1 MGMLESIEKI
11 LHDVADLFSANT
23 EAGHN
28 VVYVILIVLI
38 AILCD
43 ALCKLLINRLLL
55 PIIRRTKFEW
65 DDHLYD
71 KKVVSRLAALAPAF
85 ILYAFLPSAF
95 DIESSWYI
103 LTDRI
108 CKVYIIALILRFL
121 NGVLNAFLDIFNEKE
136 NLRHYP
142 IKGGVQT
149 IQVILFS
156 IGFISIIGTIIDQSP
171 ARLFAGLGASAAILM
186 LIFRDTILGFVAG
199 IQLSANNMLHKGDWI
214 TAPAY
219 NANGIVQDVTLNTV
233 KVLNFDNTT
242 TTIPPYALVTG
253 SFTNWRSMFEGEF
266 VVQRLHSIQQA
277 CNSGNSFLAEELRVT
292 NSMLFRV
299 YLENY
304 IRQMG
309 KSNPDMLY
317 MVRYLPMAER
327 GLPVE
332 LYLFSA
338 EKTWKMYEAVV
349 ADLIDH
355 TIAVT
360 AEFGLRLYQSPG
372 SYDIQCLRERVN
384 QI

>member
-156 IGFISIIGTIIDQSP
+156 NGIISIIGTIIDQSP
-171 ARLFAGLGASAAILM
+171 ARMFDRMGASAAILM

-242 TTIPPYALVTG
+242 TTIPPYALVVG
-253 SFTNWRSMFEGEF
+253 NPSRQIGWVSEYGHRLSFNEKGIATCPESNQQYLLEGG
-266 VVQRLHSIQQA
+266 VVTRIS
-277 CNSGNSFLAEELRVT
+277 
-292 NSMLFRV
+292 
-299 YLENY
+299 
-304 IRQMG
+304 
-309 KSNPDMLY
+309 
-317 MVRYLPMAER
+317 
-327 GLPVE
+327 
-332 LYLFSA
+332 
-338 EKTWKMYEAVV
+338 
-349 ADLIDH
+349 
-355 TIAVT
+355 
-360 AEFGLRLYQSPG
+360 
-372 SYDIQCLRERVN
+372 
-384 QI
+384 

>member
-55 PIIRRTKFEW
+55 PIIRRTKFEC

-171 ARLFAGLGASAAILM
+171 ARLFA
-186 LIFRDTILGFVAG
+186 
-199 IQLSANNMLHKGDWI
+199 DW
-214 TAPAY
+214 
-219 NANGIVQDVTLNTV
+219 VHL
-233 KVLNFDNTT
+233 
-242 TTIPPYALVTG
+242 
-253 SFTNWRSMFEGEF
+253 
-266 VVQRLHSIQQA
+266 
-277 CNSGNSFLAEELRVT
+277 LR
-292 NSMLFRV
+292 
-299 YLENY
+299 
-304 IRQMG
+304 
-309 KSNPDMLY
+309 
-317 MVRYLPMAER
+317 
-327 GLPVE
+327 
-332 LYLFSA
+332 FS
-338 EKTWKMYEAVV
+338 
-349 ADLIDH
+349 
-355 TIAVT
+355 
-360 AEFGLRLYQSPG
+360 
-372 SYDIQCLRERVN
+372 C
-384 QI
+384 

>member
-43 ALCKLLINRLLL
+43 VLCKLLINRLLL

-136 NLRHYP
+136 SLRHYP

-156 IGFISIIGTIIDQSP
+156 IGFISIIGTIID
-171 ARLFAGLGASAAILM
+171 
-186 LIFRDTILGFVAG
+186 
-199 IQLSANNMLHKGDWI
+199 H
-214 TAPAY
+214 
-219 NANGIVQDVTLNTV
+219 TV

-253 SFTNWRSMFEGEF
+253 SFTNWRSMFEGGGRRISRQILLDINSISFLREEDLLRFKDHFLIGEF

-309 KSNPDMLY
+309 KSNPEMLY

>member
-23 EAGHN
+23 EAWHN

-43 ALCKLLINRLLL
+43 VLCKLLINRLLL

-103 LTDRI
+103 LIDRI

-121 NGVLNAFLDIFNEKE
+121 NGVLNAFLDIFNGKE
-136 NLRHYP
+136 SLRHYP

-199 IQLSANNMLHKGDWI
+199 IQLSANNMLHK
-214 TAPAY
+214 
-219 NANGIVQDVTLNTV
+219 
-233 KVLNFDNTT
+233 
-242 TTIPPYALVTG
+242 
-253 SFTNWRSMFEGEF
+253 
-266 VVQRLHSIQQA
+266 
-277 CNSGNSFLAEELRVT
+277 
-292 NSMLFRV
+292 
-299 YLENY
+299 
-304 IRQMG
+304 
-309 KSNPDMLY
+309 
-317 MVRYLPMAER
+317 
-327 GLPVE
+327 
-332 LYLFSA
+332 
-338 EKTWKMYEAVV
+338 
-349 ADLIDH
+349 
-355 TIAVT
+355 
-360 AEFGLRLYQSPG
+360 
-372 SYDIQCLRERVN
+372 
-384 QI
+384 

>member
-43 ALCKLLINRLLL
+43 VLCKLLINRLLL

-136 NLRHYP
+136 SLRH
-142 IKGGVQT
+142 KGRCADHTGY
-149 IQVILFS
+149 
-156 IGFISIIGTIIDQSP
+156 
-171 ARLFAGLGASAAILM
+171 
-186 LIFRDTILGFVAG
+186 LIFNWFYQYNRNNYRSVSCSFVCRIG
-199 IQLSANNMLHKGDWI
+199 CICCDSH
-214 TAPAY
+214 
-219 NANGIVQDVTLNTV
+219 
-233 KVLNFDNTT
+233 
-242 TTIPPYALVTG
+242 
-253 SFTNWRSMFEGEF
+253 
-266 VVQRLHSIQQA
+266 
-277 CNSGNSFLAEELRVT
+277 
-292 NSMLFRV
+292 
-299 YLENY
+299 
-304 IRQMG
+304 
-309 KSNPDMLY
+309 
-317 MVRYLPMAER
+317 
-327 GLPVE
+327 
-332 LYLFSA
+332 
-338 EKTWKMYEAVV
+338 
-349 ADLIDH
+349 AD
-355 TIAVT
+355 
-360 AEFGLRLYQSPG
+360 F
-372 SYDIQCLRERVN
+372 
-384 QI
+384 

>member
-23 EAGHN
+23 EAWHN

-43 ALCKLLINRLLL
+43 VLCKLLINRLLL

-103 LTDRI
+103 LIDRI

-121 NGVLNAFLDIFNEKE
+121 NGVLNAFLDIFNGKE
-136 NLRHYP
+136 SLRHYP

-156 IGFISIIGTIIDQSP
+156 IGFI
-171 ARLFAGLGASAAILM
+171 LFNK
-186 LIFRDTILGFVAG
+186 G
-199 IQLSANNMLHKGDWI
+199 IS
-214 TAPAY
+214 
-219 NANGIVQDVTLNTV
+219 
-233 KVLNFDNTT
+233 FDNLMIGAGAVVTKD
-242 TTIPPYALVTG
+242 IPPYALVTG
-253 SFTNWRSMFEGEF
+253 SFTNWRSMFEGGGRRISRQILLDINSISFLREEDLLRFKDHFLIGEF

-327 GLPVE
+327 GLPVDRP
-332 LYLFSA
+332 YHSRDSRV
-338 EKTWKMYEAVV
+338 W
-349 ADLIDH
+349 
-355 TIAVT
+355 IAFVSIT
-360 AEFGLRLYQSPG
+360 GKL
-372 SYDIQCLRERVN
+372 
-384 QI
+384 

>member
-23 EAGHN
+23 EAWHN

-43 ALCKLLINRLLL
+43 VLCKLLINRLLL

-103 LTDRI
+103 LIDRI

-121 NGVLNAFLDIFNEKE
+121 NGVLNAFLDIFNGKE
-136 NLRHYP
+136 SLRHYP

-233 KVLNFDNTT
+233 KVLK
-242 TTIPPYALVTG
+242 VG
-253 SFTNWRSMFEGEF
+253 G
-266 VVQRLHSIQQA
+266 VV
-277 CNSGNSFLAEELRVT
+277 
-292 NSMLFRV
+292 
-299 YLENY
+299 
-304 IRQMG
+304 
-309 KSNPDMLY
+309 
-317 MVRYLPMAER
+317 
-327 GLPVE
+327 
-332 LYLFSA
+332 
-338 EKTWKMYEAVV
+338 
-349 ADLIDH
+349 
-355 TIAVT
+355 
-360 AEFGLRLYQSPG
+360 SPG
-372 SYDIQCLRERVN
+372 RYFWI
-384 QI
+384 